1 MNKNRIFIISCFY
14 DGTNPSIFKCV
25 DSILKL
31 YKNPKIV
38 VVDSDSL
45 DKTYFEKLIKKK
57 VTVLNVK
64 NKNYDTGAYWIG
76 FKNFP
81 DYKFYYFL
89 HDSIFLKKNLSFY
102 EKFNLTTLR
111 YFLSINMVGRFKI
124 KKARDKFYKN
134 IFNMLNKNKTLYYYN
149 GFDDEKQY
157 KWCLTQIK
165 KTSYFIPKTWISIFG
180 PIFFCKPL
188 VLKSLIK
195 KKFNKILP
203 KNKIQAQGMERL
215 FGMAFQQEGLD
226 VTNSL
231 QGDINETKLQKKYAE
246 KKFFNRL

>member
-1 MNKNRIFIISCFY
+1 MNKNRIFIISCFN
-14 DGTNPSIFKCV
+14 DGTNHSIFKCV

-45 DKTYFEKLIKKK
+45 DKTYFKKLIKKK

-102 EKFNLTTLR
+102 EKFNLTSLR
-111 YFLSINMVGRFKI
+111 YFMSINMVGRFKI
-124 KKARDKFYKN
+124 KKARGKFYKN
-134 IFNMLNKNKTLYYYN
+134 FSNIFNKNKTLYYYN
-149 GFDDEKQY
+149 GFDDAYQS
-157 KWCLTQIK
+157 KWCLNQIK
-165 KTSYFIPKTWISIFG
+165 KTNYFIPKTWISVFG
-180 PIFFCKPL
+180 PIFFCKQS
-188 VLKSLIK
+188 VLNSLIK
-195 KKFNKILP
+195 KRFNKILP
-203 KNKIQAQGMERL
+203 KNKLQAQGMERL
-215 FGMAFQQEGLD
+215 FGIAFQQEGLD
-226 VTNSL
+226 ITNSI
-231 QGDINETKLQKKYAE
+231 QGDVNDIKFHKKYVE
-246 KKFFNRL
+246 KNFFNRL

>member
-1 MNKNRIFIISCFY
+1 MNKKRIFIISCFY
-14 DGTNPSIFKCV
+14 NGSNNSIFKCI
-25 DSILKL
+25 DSILKF

-38 VVDSDSL
+38 VVDSDSS
-45 DKTYFEKLIKKK
+45 DKNYFKKLVEKKI
-57 VTVLNVK
+57 TILNVK

-76 FKNFP
+76 YKKYP

-111 YFLSINMVGRFKI
+111 YFMSINMVGRFKL
-124 KKARDKFYKN
+124 KKSRDKLYKN
-134 IFNMLNKNKTLYYYN
+134 ISNILKKNKTIYYYN
-149 GFDDEKQY
+149 GFDDVNQY
-157 KWCLTQIK
+157 NWCLKKIK
-165 KTSYFIPKTWISIFG
+165 KTGYFMPKTWISIFG
-180 PIFFCKPL
+180 PIFLCRPL
-188 VLKSLIK
+188 VLESLIN
-195 KKFNKILP
+195 KKFDKILP

-215 FGMAFQQEGLD
+215 FGIAFQQEGFD

-231 QGDINETKLQKKYAE
+231 QGDINNKKLQKKYAE